1 MWQFCLQ
8 LNNEII
14 CEEFYL
20 TFKQALKNFKGVVT
34 KYNTNILFAY
44 NHHKVK
50 NIIKTEIVK
59 YIILKF
65 KVSYFENKLK
75 NVQLNDIKKNALIKV
90 LSMFDNK
97 FDTLFV
103 TSELEIDNEL
113 VLESFIRFSLKDLL
127 NKWDEIVALI
137 LNNSFY
143 LFCSGTYNEL
153 LKFLVNTI
161 DTKWAEVNVI
171 INNEEIIVFDKAFK
185 HCLIKNT
192 DNIIVLTELIGFS
205 PNTINIYCNNVVDCP
220 AFSSI
225 LDIFQEKV
233 KIKPLSSIQNI

>member
-1 MWQFCLQ
+1 MWEFCLQ
-8 LNNEII
+8 LNNEKI
-14 CEEFYL
+14 CNDFFNVL
-20 TFKQALKNFKGVVT
+20 NNLLKNYKGVIT
-34 KYNTNILFAY
+34 KHNNNILFAY
-44 NHHKVK
+44 TQNKVK
-50 NIIKTEIVK
+50 SIIKTEIVK
-59 YIILKF
+59 YIILNY
-65 KVSYFENKLK
+65 KVKYFEFKLK
-75 NVQLNDIKKNALIKV
+75 NIELDEIKKNALIKV

-103 TSELEIDNEL
+103 TTELEINKEL

-127 NKWDEIVALI
+127 NKWDEIVSLI

-161 DTKWAEVNVI
+161 DTKWTEVNI
-171 INNEEIIVFDKAFK
+171 IIKNDEIVVFDKNFK
-185 HCLIKNT
+185 HCLIKNS

-205 PNTINIYCNNVVDCP
+205 PNIINIYCNNVIDCP
-220 AFSSI
+220 VFTPI

-233 KIKPLSSIQNI
+233 NIKPLSTI